1 MATRGMS
8 TNHALVLDLL
18 RTCPSSQNG
27 RCQHVVSDDFIK
39 NAFVLP
45 WLAVCGTDLHGHRIN
60 KTLLCDTMEVSM
72 IRFLWLAIAQHVFPP
87 AFHRYARLAQSRFR
101 GKLSPV
107 SRIKGIRGEQISR
120 KTVSREQGPRNYRDF
135 AKNRTLG
142 RHVREI
148 SEMGG
153 QKMGSNMRPR
163 YIRFR
168 DIHDRDIS
176 GLHCNGNPYTGMT
189 TSLCWYGA
197 Q

>member
-27 RCQHVVSDDFIK
+27 GCQHVVSDDFIK

-45 WLAVCGTDLHGHRIN
+45 WLASVARIYM
-60 KTLLCDTMEVSM
+60 DTGLIRPYSVIQWRCQWSAFRGWPSHSM
-72 IRFLWLAIAQHVFPP
+72 CSRSHFTGKP
-87 AFHRYARLAQSRFR
+87 RLAQSRFR
-101 GKLSPV
+101 GKLSPA
-107 SRIKGIRGEQISR
+107 SRIKGIRDEQISR
-120 KTVSREQGPRNYRDF
+120 KTVSRERGPRNYSDF
-135 AKNRTLG
+135 AKKRSLG

-163 YIRFR
+163 YIPIPRYTR
-168 DIHDRDIS
+168 LRYI
-176 GLHCNGNPYTGMT
+176 GLT
-189 TSLCWYGA
+189 L
-197 Q
+197 